1 MFPAGADGG
10 AAMDAPQGAG
20 GSAGDCGNDFCA
32 GREAGTNHRAGDE
45 RGSFIFAVEGRKGAG
60 GDSGQTDGRLPLF
73 VGLFRGGGG
82 DGERGDSRG
91 RYDSGGERT
100 VERIGGGVGEV
111 QGYD

>member
-20 GSAGDCGNDFCA
+20 